1 MYHTDMFSEGEIER
15 HGDAADLLRRD
26 AFRYADPVEK
36 ALEWYGLGDG
46 PKGESVQFVGDFKRY
61 RHSQLEVLPIHEGEE
76 LAADYILELPL
87 DQIWFAAVSAERV
100 LVRVPVVFV
109 TIFGLAAFILS
120 PEELADAEQRVRDYN
135 KTFLPPSSDK
145 PAETLGSIR
154 I

>member
-1 MYHTDMFSEGEIER
+1 MSDTEKKGR
-15 HGDAADLLRRD
+15 GDAKMEREV
-26 AFRYADPVEK
+26 FMYAAGMYPITVET

-46 PKGESVQFVGDFKRY
+46 PKGESVHILAEVEAY
-61 RHSQLEVLPIHEGEE
+61 RSGYLEVLPVHEGEE
-76 LAADYILELPL
+76 LEGTEPVELPL

-120 PEELADAEQRVRDYN
+120 PEELAEAERRVREYN
-135 KTFLPPSSDK
+135 TTFLPPSSDK
-145 PAETLGSIR
+145 PAETLGKIR